1 LEEIIVNKSNPNERA
16 EPCQWRRI
24 PDGVRVR
31 HRYEQYE
38 GCIDGLTE
46 LCLGKHLNPD
56 GKTQY
61 RIDVGSPERQLVS
74 EDHLNIVADRDGLIM
89 MNKQPLEYRRD
100 VTNRLRAAFTA
111 DRFVTSIGAKVE
123 NEGGSKVIRSLHRL

>member
-1 LEEIIVNKSNPNERA
+1 MNKQNPNEKA
-16 EPCQWRRI
+16 ERSQWRRI

-31 HRYEQYE
+31 HRYEEHE

-46 LCLGKHLNPD
+46 LCLGKDLNPD

-61 RIDVGSPERQLVS
+61 RVDIGSPERQLVS
-74 EDHLNIVADRDGLIM
+74 EDYLNIVADADGLIIM
-89 MNKQPLEYRRD
+89 INKQPIEYRRD

-111 DRFVTSIGAKVE
+111 DRFVTSSAPDAKIE
-123 NEGGSKVIRSLHRL
+123 KRSRR